1 MQFANNYTFEVA
13 FNEEDYTCKSLTTTI
28 DSTVYTL
35 QQIHFHS
42 PSEHTVAGGH
52 YDGEAHFV
60 HKSATGQLVVLGVFL
75 QASGEKFGASNN
87 SFLNNF
93 WNEGA
98 KEQMLMSGLEMPVA
112 TNDEVLNPYH
122 EFIPND
128 SGRYIYKGSLTTPP
142 CSEGVTFHIFY
153 NPVSVSEDDIAFL
166 RNIPKWTNQ
175 YATQSQDGNSFRPT
189 QALNGRDV
197 TYSPAFPTAEDD
209 DSAGNALTMSTAAIT
224 LAVVAAV
231 SVCVLTILMFFC
243 LRPAK
248 SYEHVPQQ
256 QAAAGGDNKTQR
268 DLNVAL

>member
-1 MQFANNYTFEVA
+1 
-13 FNEEDYTCKSLTTTI
+13 
-28 DSTVYTL
+28 
-35 QQIHFHS
+35 
-42 PSEHTVAGGH
+42 
-52 YDGEAHFV
+52 
-60 HKSATGQLVVLGVFL
+60 
-75 QASGEKFGASNN
+75 
-87 SFLNNF
+87 
-93 WNEGA
+93 
-98 KEQMLMSGLEMPVA
+98 MSGLEMPVA

-142 CSEGVTFHIFY
+142 CSEGVTFHIFDT
-153 NPVSVSEDDIAFL
+153 PVSVSEDDIAFL